1 MTVTAIDDA
10 EARVEGRKQGIEASI
25 SLLKQN
31 VDYCSPF
38 DGSVSMLRGLIHKLE
53 ALRDGFDPETA
64 QRATASTKLPIE
76 GDRWQ
81 HKKTT
86 RIATVVSVAGNAIL
100 YRYAVAA
107 PKARSVQTVS
117 MKAGDFLHHFERTP
131 DVKAKS
137 RRP

>member
-1 MTVTAIDDA
+1 MTALDPV
-10 EARVEGRKQGIEASI
+10 EAHAEGRKQGIEASI
-25 SLLKQN
+25 ALLKQN
-31 VDYCSPF
+31 LDYCSPF
-38 DGSVSMLRGLIHKLE
+38 DGSASVLRGMIHKLE

-86 RIATVVSVAGNAIL
+86 RIATVVSVAGNSIL

-107 PKARSVQTVS
+107 PNARSVQTVS
-117 MKAGDFLHHFERTP
+117 MKVGDFLHHFERTP